1 LAQELAA
8 ASKGARRETDDSD
21 RVKELLE
28 NAASRAEVDPMPH
41 FDGFDLMV
49 ELSKAVPT
57 SITHDIR
64 GARIQPRARSYSR
77 HRRVGGRSSAGADAM
92 KANKCLSDV
101 KITKV
106 SQVVNSTRQK
116 YQLEADLK
124 CPEDAAAAKRA
135 EADEEGGK

>member
-1 LAQELAA
+1 
-8 ASKGARRETDDSD
+8 
-21 RVKELLE
+21 
-28 NAASRAEVDPMPH
+28 
-41 FDGFDLMV
+41 
-49 ELSKAVPT
+49 
-57 SITHDIR
+57 
-64 GARIQPRARSYSR
+64 
-77 HRRVGGRSSAGADAM
+77 M